1 MHMKRSSRTHGFSL
15 AELLVVLAVVGM
27 ITAIGFGSIA
37 VARVKSRDNRR
48 VADMKELQLGLAL
61 YYDVYRAY
69 PASLT
74 ILDDTGQKFLPS
86 IPVDPKTGAQ
96 YEYLPYNTN
105 RNYCIGVTLEDTT
118 AIPND
123 STTNAACSSL
133 TSNYKAQR

>member
-1 MHMKRSSRTHGFSL
+1 MKSSSCRQGFSL
-15 AELLVVLAVVGM
+15 AELLVVLAVIGL

-37 VARVKSRDNRR
+37 VARIKSRDNRR

-61 YYDVYRAY
+61 YYDVYRVY
-69 PASLT
+69 PAQLT
-74 ILDDTGQKFLPS
+74 ILDDSGQKFLPS

-96 YEYLPYNTN
+96 YEYLTYNSN
-105 RNYCIGVTLEDTT
+105 RNYCIGVTLEDTS

-123 STTNAACSSL
+123 STTNPSCSTL